1 MSDRTLAR
9 PVTQQMPSPS
19 ESPDDAPSP
28 LLAQANAHARVA
40 REARADTAHVTD
52 ADQELTRRHNRSG
65 Q

>member
-9 PVTQQMPSPS
+9 PITQQPPAPSDA
-19 ESPDDAPSP
+19 PDDAPSP
-28 LLAQANAHARVA
+28 LLAQAGAYGRVA
-40 REARADTAHVTD
+40 REARADAEHVTD